1 MFDVLGCVSPEQ
13 SGATGE
19 DWGQAWARTPAPCP
33 GATTPPPP
41 LTLALML
48 YFYDLNTAGNTS
60 NFSKTEKCLPLE
72 VV

>member
-1 MFDVLGCVSPEQ
+1 MYIVLGCVSPEQ

-33 GATTPPPP
+33 GAATPPPP

-48 YFYDLNTAGNTS
+48 YFSDLTDAVCRILFFYLFLNLI
-60 NFSKTEKCLPLE
+60 E
-72 VV
+72 